1 MQIEKYLPLIL
12 EILELK
18 SNLSSE
24 NYEIQ
29 GIEGELEGDKYFIYI
44 ELHKFS
50 CKIEHLSLKLKNG
63 EKYTPSPTE
72 LEFLEERIWEH
83 FFPKQA

>member
-50 CKIEHLSLKLKNG
+50 CKIEHLS
-63 EKYTPSPTE
+63 
-72 LEFLEERIWEH
+72 
-83 FFPKQA
+83 